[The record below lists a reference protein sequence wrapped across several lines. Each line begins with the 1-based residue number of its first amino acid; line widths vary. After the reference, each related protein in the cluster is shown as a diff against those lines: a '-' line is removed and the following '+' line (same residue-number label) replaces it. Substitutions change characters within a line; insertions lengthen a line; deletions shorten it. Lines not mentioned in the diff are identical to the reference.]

1 MAKVAIIGAGL
12 IGRSWAVVFARAGL
26 DACLYDRD
34 ESQRAGVRET
44 VAKFAADAEAAGLI
58 DDADDVVKRI
68 SVHADLAA
76 AVAGAVH
83 VQENV
88 FEREDVKRAVFGEL
102 DRLAAPDVVIASS
115 SSMMPVSRFT
125 SGLSGAGR
133 CLNAHP
139 LNPPHLIPVVE
150 IVPGPATMRDTIDRT
165 VALMRSV
172 GQVPVVLREEIA
184 GFLVNRLQGA
194 LLNEAFRL
202 VEDGSASVDD
212 IDKAVS
218 YGLGL
223 RWSFMGPFETIDLN
237 APNGLEDYADRYGPG
252 YYELANERGGPRP
265 WGRAAVADAHRQR
278 IALLSDSARAK
289 RQAWRDAR
297 LLALRAHQ
305 IALERGEK
313 AAGTARGQAKE

>member
-12 IGRSWAVVFARAGL
+12 IGRSWAVVFARAGM
-26 DACLYDRD
+26 DAALYDRD
-34 ESQRAGVRET
+34 PAQRLAVGQT
-44 VAKFAADAEAAGLI
+44 VAKFAADAEAAGLVG
-58 DDADDVVKRI
+58 DAADIVKRI
-68 SVHADLAA
+68 SIHPDLAT
-76 AVAGAVH
+76 AVADAVH

-88 FEREDVKRAVFGEL
+88 FEREDVKRAVFADL
-102 DRLAAPDVVIASS
+102 DRLVAPDVVIASS
-115 SSMMPVSRFT
+115 SSMMPVSRFAA
-125 SGLSGAGR
+125 GLEGAAR

-150 IVPGPATMRDTIDRT
+150 IVPGPETRRDAIDRT

-172 GQVPVVLREEIA
+172 GQVPVVLRQEIA

-202 VEDGSASVDD
+202 VEDGSATVED

-237 APNGLEDYADRYGPG
+237 APKGLKDYADRYGPG
-252 YYELANERGGPRP
+252 YFDLANERGGPRP
-265 WGRAAVADAHRQR
+265 WGDETVADAHRQR
-278 IALLSDSARAK
+278 MALLSHDERTE

-313 AAGTARGQAKE
+313 TASNAGQARE

>member
-26 DACLYDRD
+26 DAALYDRD
-34 ESQRAGVRET
+34 QAQRAAVAGT
-44 VAKFAADAEAAGLI
+44 VATFAADAEAAGI
-58 DDADDVVKRI
+58 VDDASEILKRI
-68 SVHADLAA
+68 TVHADLAA
-76 AVAGAVH
+76 AVSGAIH

-88 FEREDVKRAVFGEL
+88 FEREDVKRSVFAEL
-102 DRLAAPDVVIASS
+102 DRLVAPDVVIASS
-115 SSMMPVSRFT
+115 SSMMPVSRFA
-125 SGLSGAGR
+125 SGLAGAAR

-150 IVPGPATMRDTIDRT
+150 IVPGPETMPDAIERT

-172 GQVPVVLREEIA
+172 GQVPVVLRQEIN

-202 VEDGSASVDD
+202 VEDGSASVED

-237 APNGLEDYADRYGPG
+237 APDGLKDYADRYGRG
-252 YYELANERGGPRP
+252 YFDLANERGGPRP
-265 WGRAAVADAHRQR
+265 WGGEAVADAHKQR
-278 IALLSDSARAK
+278 IALLSDGERAR
-289 RQAWRDAR
+289 RQTWRDAR

-305 IALERGEK
+305 ISLERRE
-313 AAGTARGQAKE
+313 AAIDAKGQARE